1 MKQSYLELQAISKS
15 YGAFLALDRIDL
27 TIYEHEFV
35 CLLGPSGCGKSTLL
49 RLIAGLDNMNQG
61 AIRLMGNDITH
72 VPAGK
77 RDFAMMFQSYALF
90 PNMTA
95 AQNIAYGLENRKWN
109 KAAIKEK
116 VQEVLALVNLSHAA
130 DKYPAQ
136 CSGGQQQRI
145 ALARALAMS
154 PKILLLDEPLSALDA
169 NVREKLRYEIRQL
182 HDRLGMTTIMVTHD
196 QDEALTMADRIVVM
210 NEGSILQAGTP
221 QVIYEQPCSPFVA
234 HFIGTMNF
242 IPKWV
247 PGMNDSEPISA
258 IRPEHVVVSRERK
271 ANHCEMGRIEAIEF
285 RGAYYRL
292 TVSPSSLGA
301 ASMFIDISPQQQLQL
316 ELKREDQIVYAL
328 PSERMITF
336 GEKLREAVN
345 S

>member
-1 MKQSYLELQAISKS
+1 MNQPYLELQAISKS
-15 YGAFLALDRIDL
+15 YGSFLALDRISL
-27 TIYEHEFV
+27 NVHQNEFV

-49 RLIAGLDNMNQG
+49 RLIAGLDSMNQG
-61 AIRLMGNDITH
+61 SIQLMGNDITH
-72 VPAGK
+72 VAAGK

-95 AQNIAYGLENRKWN
+95 AQNIAYGLENKKWN
-109 KAAIKEK
+109 KHDIKEK
-116 VQEVLALVNLSHAA
+116 VKEVLELVNLSHVA

-169 NVREKLRYEIRQL
+169 NVREKLRYEIRLL
-182 HDRLGMTTIMVTHD
+182 HDKLGMTTIMVTHD

-210 NEGSILQAGTP
+210 NEGHILQAGSP
-221 QVIYEQPCSPFVA
+221 QDIYEQPQSPFVA

-242 IPKWV
+242 IPKWSPESSAENNV
-247 PGMNDSEPISA
+247 YA
-258 IRPEHVVVSRERK
+258 IRPEHVQLSRERK
-271 ANHCEMGRIEAIEF
+271 GGLGETGKIENIEF
-285 RGAYYRL
+285 RGSFYRL
-292 TVSPSSLGA
+292 TVRAMNQEYETIL
-301 ASMFIDISPQQQLQL
+301 IDVSPQILHQL
-316 ELKREDQIVYAL
+316 ELKRSDPIMYTL
-328 PSERMITF
+328 PSERIITF
-336 GEKLREAVN
+336 GQQLRSAVN